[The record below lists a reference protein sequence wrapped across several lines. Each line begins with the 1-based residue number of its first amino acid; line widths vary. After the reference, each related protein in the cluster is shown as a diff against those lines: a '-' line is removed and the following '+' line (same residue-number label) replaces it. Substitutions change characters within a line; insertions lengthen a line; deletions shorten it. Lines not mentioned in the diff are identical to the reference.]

1 MGCKDPFEPCF
12 SPDICPGVGL
22 PSYGSSIFSFL
33 RNFHTILHSDCTNL
47 YFQQQCRRVP
57 FFPHPLQ
64 HLLLVDFLMMASL
77 TGVRCYLIVL
87 ICISLI
93 ISNVELLV
101 IAFWPPLGILLGEI
115 QHSHILHYGTIA
127 LISHTSKIMFKI
139 LQARLQQFVNHEL
152 PEIQAGFGKGR
163 GTRDHIE
170 KAREFQKNIYFCFID
185 YAKALTL

>member
-1 MGCKDPFEPCF
+1 MPRSGTA
-12 SPDICPGVGL
+12 G
-22 PSYGSSIFSFL
+22 SYGNFVFNSL
-33 RNFHTILHSDCTNL
+33 RNFCTVSHSGCINLHSH
-47 YFQQQCRRVP
+47 QQCRRVP
-57 FFPHPLQ
+57 FPI
-64 HLLLVDFLMMASL
+64 HLLQTLLFVDFLMMASL

-139 LQARLQQFVNHEL
+139 LQARLQQFVNCEL
-152 PEIQAGFGKGR
+152 PDVQAGF
-163 GTRDHIE
+163 
-170 KAREFQKNIYFCFID
+170 
-185 YAKALTL
+185 